1 MTPSPLD
8 RETLLSLIQAQ
19 IIHYLML
26 EKYALRG
33 DRNSM
38 NDEHVVITPEEITS
52 EVEQLFCRNNEDLIE
67 KLWWIIH
74 DAFSSYETTTWDLE
88 IYLTINYDK
97 ILKL

>member
-8 RETLLSLIQAQ
+8 RDTLLSLLQSQ

-38 NDEHVVITPEEITS
+38 NDEHVVITPEEIES
-52 EVEQLFCRNNEDLIE
+52 DIEQLFGKNNEDLIE
-67 KLWWIIH
+67 KLWWIIN
-74 DAFSSYETTTWDLE
+74 DAVSSYETTTWDQDIE
-88 IYLTINYDK
+88 VYG
-97 ILKL
+97 